1 MFHNTL
7 QTRGSEMAPHA
18 RGSAVS
24 LFAFSLFLGQA
35 AGVAAFGA
43 GISLVGYVP
52 MLIGAGMAL
61 ALLGEWFRRQLISHR
76 AEAMHVQRPKPGG

>member
-7 QTRGSEMAPHA
+7 QTRASEMAPHA

-43 GISLVGYVP
+43 GISLLGYVP
-52 MLIGAGMAL
+52 MLVGAGVGL
-61 ALLGEWFRRQLISHR
+61 AVLGHWFRRRLAAHR
-76 AEAMHVQRPKPGG
+76 TESRTT